1 MARKIVLA
9 DASPLIGIARVG
21 GLPWLR
27 KLYRSIS
34 ITKAV
39 RAEATAAREL
49 PGAVAIST
57 ALKQGWIRV
66 LRQERAQPTLP
77 RLDLGE
83 ASTLRAALAIGGGA
97 KTLVLLDD
105 LQARREAQRLG
116 IAITGT
122 VGVVADAKR
131 SGLIPAARPVF
142 ARLSDEGFHLGGDL
156 LQAILTEL
164 GED

>member
-9 DASPLIGIARVG
+9 DASPLIGLARVG

-27 KLYRSIS
+27 KLYRTIS

-39 RAEATAAREL
+39 RSEATGAHEL
-49 PGAVAIST
+49 PGAIAISA

-66 LRQERAQPTLP
+66 LRQEWSEPPLLQ
-77 RLDLGE
+77 LDTGE
-83 ASTLRAALAIGGGA
+83 ASTLRAAVALGPG
-97 KTLVLLDD
+97 TLVLLDD

-122 VGVVADAKR
+122 AGIVVDAR
-131 SGLIPAARPVF
+131 RTGLIPAARPVF
-142 ARLSDEGFHLGGDL
+142 ARLAAEGFHLGDDL
-156 LQAILTEL
+156 VEVILAEL
-164 GED
+164 REV

>member
-9 DASPLIGIARVG
+9 DASPLIGLARVG

-27 KLYRSIS
+27 KLYRTVS

-39 RAEATAAREL
+39 RSEATGARDL
-49 PGAVAIST
+49 PGAVAISV

-66 LRQERAQPTLP
+66 LRQEWSEPPLP
-77 RLDLGE
+77 QLDTGE
-83 ASTLRAALAIGGGA
+83 ASTLRAAIALGA
-97 KTLVLLDD
+97 GTLVLLDD

-122 VGVVADAKR
+122 AGIVVEARQA
-131 SGLIPAARPVF
+131 GLIPAARPVF
-142 ARLSDEGFHLGGDL
+142 SRLADEGFHLGDDL
-156 LQAILTEL
+156 LQAVLTQL